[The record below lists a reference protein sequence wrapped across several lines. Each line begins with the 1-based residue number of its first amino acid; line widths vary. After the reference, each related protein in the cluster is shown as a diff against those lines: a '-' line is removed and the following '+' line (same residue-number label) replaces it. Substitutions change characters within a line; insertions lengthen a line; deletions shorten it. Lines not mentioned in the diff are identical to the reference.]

1 MSGIETARLRTALA
15 AVLWLTLCQNTAQAD
30 VAPVSA
36 ATATQPKAAA
46 PDTAPAWRRLN
57 TEAFAR
63 KQDDIYFADRSTGWY
78 GNGKGLVYRTR
89 DGGETWT
96 QQWEQ
101 PGTFVRALGF
111 VDADVGILG
120 NIGPDS
126 FPGATDPLPLYR
138 TTDGGASWAPVER
151 IDGPAPVGICAI
163 DVLHSEYINAGVLDR
178 RTTLRAGGRV
188 GGPAFLATSR
198 DLGRTW
204 TSVDMSAHTAM
215 ILDVKFVNE
224 QVGFIAGASHSD
236 VAQSY
241 ARILKTRDGGRS
253 WHAVY
258 ESQRPYEIT
267 WKMSFPSERVGYVT
281 VQNYDPDTAVVQRYV
296 AKTVDGG
303 ETWSELPLVADHK
316 VREFGVGFVDEL
328 HGWVGAT
335 PNGFETRDGGK
346 TWTPGR
352 FGATSN
358 KFRIVRDA
366 KGTSVFAIGPEVY
379 KLDLPAAAR

>member
-1 MSGIETARLRTALA
+1 MSGIEIARLRTALA
-15 AVLWLTLCQNTAQAD
+15 AALLLTLCQNTAQAD
-30 VAPVSA
+30 VTPTPA
-36 ATATQPKAAA
+36 ATATQLKATA
-46 PDTAPAWRRLN
+46 PDTAPVWRRLH

-96 QQWEQ
+96 KQWEQ

-236 VAQSY
+236 VAQSH

-267 WKMSFPSERVGYVT
+267 WKMSFPLERVGYVT

-366 KGTSVFAIGPEVY
+366 KGISVFAIGPEVY
-379 KLDLPAAAR
+379 KLELPAAAR